1 MLKLMFRAD
10 AVQSQCL
17 AIWDSLF
24 AVPWVTT
31 AHCHVLVHVSWLAVC
46 TLPSL
51 SITVMS
57 KNDTVWGPV
66 SYELDGGVGLVE
78 MLHKVF
84 QVVFSMV
91 HMVKTSYRH
100 QICGFFSV
108 SARIWLSSLPMK
120 MLA

>member
-1 MLKLMFRAD
+1 M
-10 AVQSQCL
+10 
-17 AIWDSLF
+17 
-24 AVPWVTT
+24 TT
-31 AHCHVLVHVSWLAVC
+31 AYGHVLVHVSWLVVC

-51 SITVMS
+51 SVTVMS
-57 KNDTVWGPV
+57 QNDTVWGPL

-100 QICGFFSV
+100 QICGFFSA

>member
-1 MLKLMFRAD
+1 MAMYWCMS
-10 AVQSQCL
+10 VG
-17 AIWDSLF
+17 
-24 AVPWVTT
+24 
-31 AHCHVLVHVSWLAVC
+31 LAVS

-51 SITVMS
+51 SVTVMLR
-57 KNDTVWGPV
+57 NDTV

-91 HMVKTSYRH
+91 HMVKTSYHH
-100 QICGFFSV
+100 QICGFFSA